1 MAVAAAAAGRYAS
14 GMSSPHPT
22 ISTWE
27 RDGHEGRYQADLHS
41 WQLTV
46 SWTPNT
52 QAARGSFSW
61 TAQRGDAVERSH
73 HSFEEMEL
81 AMADAELFART
92 QAAKDTHAIAAATE

>member
-1 MAVAAAAAGRYAS
+1 
-14 GMSSPHPT
+14 MSSPHPT

-52 QAARGSFSW
+52 RAARGSFSW
-61 TAQRGDAVERSH
+61 TAQRGETSAHGDH
-73 HSFEEMEL
+73 TFEEIEL
-81 AMADAELFART
+81 AMADAEHFART